1 MSVPS
6 LIVLAIGVVCLIA
19 AAAIAVPTL
28 ISRHTYRSFV
38 GTATAHH
45 VLRDSHA
52 SWLVDRAL
60 RAMVQACRVELQRV
74 PGIVMVVLGKDSVA
88 VHVAA
93 PATYAPAPW
102 TASTDGLVWTA
113 SLSDLQVAAVGPA
126 TPNPYSG
133 LFTLG
138 VTDAGRVFVDL
149 DQAHG
154 LVSIGGDPASRRDVA
169 RRWIAEASAR
179 PWATG
184 PVMLVGL
191 DRRAQPRAT
200 TAPTIDDAIA
210 LVQTGAPGLVLVEGE
225 PSPEHAAR
233 LARALESADSR
244 CAVVLVGDSATARW
258 RFTAQQNGW
267 MTSDFL
273 PAARS
278 TADAEDDSAPAATE
292 TLAPAVPA

>member
-6 LIVLAIGVVCLIA
+6 LIVLAVGVVCFIA
-19 AAAIAVPTL
+19 ATAIAVPTL
-28 ISRHTYRSFV
+28 VSRHTYRSFV

-52 SWLVDRAL
+52 SWLVDRSL
-60 RAMVQACRVELQRV
+60 RALVQACRVELQRV
-74 PGIVMVVLGKDSVA
+74 PGVVMVILGTDSVA
-88 VHVAA
+88 VHIAA

-102 TASTDGLVWTA
+102 TASGDGLVWSA
-113 SLSDLQVAAVGPA
+113 SLADLQTTSVGPA
-126 TPNPYSG
+126 TTNPYTG

-138 VTDAGRVFVDL
+138 VSDAGRVFTDL

-154 LVSIGGDPASRRDVA
+154 LISIGGDVSSRREVA
-169 RRWIAEASAR
+169 RRWIDEASAR

-184 PVMLVGL
+184 PVMLIGL
-191 DRRAQPRAT
+191 DARAEPAAT
-200 TAPTIDDAIA
+200 RAPTIDDAIA

-233 LARALESADSR
+233 LARALESSDSR
-244 CAVVLVGDSATARW
+244 CAVVLVGDSTTARW

-273 PAARS
+273 PAARFTPDAPAPVE
-278 TADAEDDSAPAATE
+278 TAAPAA
-292 TLAPAVPA
+292 LAPAVSA